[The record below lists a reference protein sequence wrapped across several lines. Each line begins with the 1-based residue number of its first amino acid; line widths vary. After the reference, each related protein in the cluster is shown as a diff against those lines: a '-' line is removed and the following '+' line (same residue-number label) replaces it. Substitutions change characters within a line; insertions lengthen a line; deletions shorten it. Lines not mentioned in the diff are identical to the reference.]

1 MKIWEIVKFSK
12 DSALSTANDFKFLVL
27 LKKLLV
33 QMRSLEYIRI
43 SRWQPSQW
51 DNIQRTSHSL
61 TLTMWLI
68 HAHLQNL
75 SLNRMFTVLVS
86 L

>member
-1 MKIWEIVKFSK
+1 MEIVQFSK
-12 DSALSTANDFKFLVL
+12 DSALSIANDSKFLGL

-33 QMRSLEYIRI
+33 QVRSLRYIRI

-51 DNIQRTSHSL
+51 DDIQRTYHSL
-61 TLTMWLI
+61 ILTMWLI
-68 HAHLQNL
+68 HVHLQNL
-75 SLNRMFTVLVS
+75 SLNGMFMVLVS